1 MTAKNILLVEPGYPN
16 KYPPLGLMKIA
27 AYHGPFGRNDNLRFV
42 KGDTPEVLAQV
53 WDRVYVTTLFSF
65 EWKRTSAAID
75 FALQAARSQ
84 AERVFVG
91 GIAAT
96 LMFEEFRR
104 EPRWAGVRFIK
115 GLLDQPPALS
125 LQLAAEDG
133 DFGVDDIAG
142 TPIEELVPDYGILK
156 HIDYPY
162 PVRDAYF
169 GYASR
174 GCIRKCSFCGV
185 PKLEGGQREMP
196 PITSLVVGVDEQF
209 GPKKDLIL
217 MDNNVAASSR
227 YKEVIAEIR
236 DVGFQRGAVFKK
248 PGSPPVKRRVDFN
261 QGVDARILSKTPM
274 YLQEMSKIC
283 IDPLRIA
290 FDHVGMRRVYE
301 RSVEMAADYGLRS
314 LSNYM
319 LYNFMDAP
327 SDLYQ
332 RMSINIEL
340 NERLGVRIWSFP
352 MRYLPVTMKDRSHV
366 GKKWNRY
373 YLRSFQIMLQ
383 ATHGV
388 VSGSNDFFLRAF
400 GSSEEDFE
408 RLLALPHAFIFQ
420 RDFYE
425 HGEGRGSPGR
435 IPLSTPTPVEN
446 TAYRAHRFAQLHSA
460 RTPPSGSVPSPS
472 LGQVHKP
479 PPSPTRALPR
489 DRHESFN
496 GHGHRPSLPGT
507 HARPHAPRARCDRRR
522 RRPLRVNRAD
532 NRPHPAED
540 RHSGCRK
547 CPMTPSWVA
556 TYSALSRRVCTTTHS
571 SSTGNTS
578 RTPPMQSPPSA
589 TAPAP

>member
-1 MTAKNILLVEPGYPN
+1 MTTKNILLVEPGYPN

-27 AYHGPFGRNDNLRFV
+27 AYHGPFGRGDNLTFV
-42 KGDTPEVLAQV
+42 KGDSPAVLSSV

-75 FALQAARSQ
+75 FALRAVRGQ

-96 LMFEEFRR
+96 LMFDEFRR
-104 EPRWAGVRFIK
+104 EPKWAGVRFIK

-125 LQLAAEDG
+125 LELSAGDG
-133 DFGVDDIAG
+133 DFGADDLAS
-142 TPIEELVPDYGILK
+142 TPIEELVPDYSILE
-156 HIDYPY
+156 HIQYTY

-174 GCIRKCSFCGV
+174 GCVRKCSFCGV
-185 PKLEGGQREMP
+185 PKLEGPQREMP

-217 MDNNVAASSR
+217 MDNNVAASAR
-227 YKEVIAEIR
+227 YREVVAEIR
-236 DVGFQRGAVFKK
+236 DLGFHRGATFKRASSG
-248 PGSPPVKRRVDFN
+248 PAKRRVDFN
-261 QGVDARILSKTPM
+261 QGVDARILSKTDL
-274 YLQEMSKIC
+274 YLKEMATIC

-290 FDHVGMRRVYE
+290 FDHVGMRRIYE
-301 RSVEMAADYGLRS
+301 RSVEMAAHYGLTS

-319 LYNFMDAP
+319 LYNFMDTP

-352 MRYLPVTMKDRSHV
+352 MRYLPVNMKDRSHV
-366 GKKWNRY
+366 GKNWNRY

-388 VSGSNDFFLRAF
+388 VSGSEEFFQRAF
-400 GSSEEDFE
+400 GPSYDEFE

-425 HGEGRGSPGR
+425 RGEGRPVLDEYLALQQRLAPSQRTELIGH
-435 IPLSTPTPVEN
+435 LSN
-446 TAYRAHRFAQLHSA
+446 TLVKRPRRDAF
-460 RTPPSGSVPSPS
+460 
-472 LGQVHKP
+472 
-479 PPSPTRALPR
+479 RALVS
-489 DRHESFN
+489 DRSVNALIRQLARFHAIDTKAAKVTDISQVFPELTPDHMLPEPDALVEDAGLYESVEATVDLIPVKTVN
-496 GHGHRPSLPGT
+496 PKLPN
-507 HARPHAPRARCDRRR
+507 A
-522 RRPLRVNRAD
+522 
-532 NRPHPAED
+532 
-540 RHSGCRK
+540 
-547 CPMTPSWVA
+547 
-556 TYSALSRRVCTTTHS
+556 
-571 SSTGNTS
+571 
-578 RTPPMQSPPSA
+578 
-589 TAPAP
+589 